1 MSHFV
6 LIRHS
11 VRDFEAW
18 KVGFDSHRS
27 RRTEAGLSEKQL
39 LRGSDNGDEIV
50 LLLEAEDLNRAKA
63 FIASADLRETMQT
76 FGVVG
81 KPDVYF
87 LND

>member
-6 LIRHS
+6 LIRHN
-11 VRDFEAW
+11 VRDFKAW
-18 KVGFDSHRS
+18 KIGFDSHRS
-27 RRTEAGLSEKQL
+27 KRAEAGLSEKQM
-39 LRGSDNGDEIV
+39 LRSSDNGDEVV

-63 FIASADLRETMQT
+63 FIASAELRETMQT
-76 FGVVG
+76 FGVVD